1 MVKILIAEDDAD
13 VREFLQDELTLA
25 GFAIDGVENGAEAVV
40 AAVEGSYDLYLLDML
55 MPGLDGIQTI
65 RVLKKVTPDVPIIGL
80 TGYVGLGYMAQAAAY
95 GVICLAKPV
104 VMADLIREINEAAAS
119 RSAVVPRVRAR
130 LGDKEAG

>member
-1 MVKILIAEDDAD
+1 MPRILIAEDDPD
-13 VREFLQDELTLA
+13 VRSFLEDELTNA
-25 GFAIDGVENGAEAVV
+25 GFSVTAVDNGADAVV
-40 AAVEGSYDLYLLDML
+40 AAVEQSYDLYLLDML

-104 VMADLIREINEAAAS
+104 VISDLIREINEAIAS
-119 RSAVVPRVRAR
+119 RTVS
-130 LGDKEAG
+130 

>member
-1 MVKILIAEDDAD
+1 MPRILIAEDDPD
-13 VREFLQDELTLA
+13 VRSFLEDELTNA
-25 GFAIDGVENGAEAVV
+25 GFTITAVDNGADAVV
-40 AAVEGSYDLYLLDML
+40 AAVEQSYDLYLLDML

-104 VMADLIREINEAAAS
+104 VISDLIREINDAIAS
-119 RSAVVPRVRAR
+119 RTVS
-130 LGDKEAG
+130 